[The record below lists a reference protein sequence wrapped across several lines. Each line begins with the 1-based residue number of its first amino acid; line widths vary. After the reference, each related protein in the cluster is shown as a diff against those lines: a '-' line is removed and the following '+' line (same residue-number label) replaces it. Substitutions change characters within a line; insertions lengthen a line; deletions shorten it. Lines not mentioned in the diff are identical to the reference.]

1 MMVSFPV
8 SEWPTR
14 RLPCDPMHRGLD
26 YIAANSIT
34 LSRGAADA
42 GACGFFLSAMRA
54 VVRFTAPRFVRQLI
68 YFTQHEIVSRK
79 ARSELGIDTPT
90 IRFRS

>member
-1 MMVSFPV
+1 
-8 SEWPTR
+8 
-14 RLPCDPMHRGLD
+14 LD

-42 GACGFFLSAMRA
+42 GACGFFLSAVR
-54 VVRFTAPRFVRQLI
+54 VIVRFSAPLFVQQLI

-79 ARSELGIDTPT
+79 RKAQSELGIDTPM
-90 IRFRS
+90 IRFRY